1 MKDTVTSEVTHI
13 TYAVKDVVRIVNY
26 QQAIYYINSGI
37 PLLDIYTSIDRRSD
51 KPIFVYIFNRADT
64 ATAYDAWC
72 NRVAR
77 EVYEF

>member
-1 MKDTVTSEVTHI
+1 MKNLVTSEVTHQ
-13 TYAVKDVVRIVNY
+13 TYAVEDVVRIVNY

-51 KPIFVYIFNRADT
+51 KPIFVYIFKRADT
-64 ATAYDAWC
+64 TTAYDKWC
-72 NRVAR
+72 NGVAK